1 MAAAG
6 FVEACRTV
14 GVLILTHRRLLVDQF
29 MRDLKEQGYGP
40 RLIAAIE
47 KGKRLPRQP
56 AVTVETYAW
65 FIKHAADIHPDAY
78 GVVICDEAHTA
89 LGERTAATIRRF
101 SRPTYIGM
109 TATDQLLQKHVG
121 DVFPAE
127 VADFPLADA
136 VRRGVVA
143 PLRALRVK
151 PGASLRNVPV
161 VGGDYD
167 QRALAEALDHEA
179 LNMAAAMLYRDRFD
193 HRAGIV
199 YAAGVDHA
207 ERVAAAMRATGL
219 RARSV
224 SGRTPPRTL
233 AATLAAYERGD
244 INVLVNAQ
252 LLAEGWNAP
261 RATICMH
268 LAPTASRRVY
278 QQRIGRVMRL
288 HRRKEAGVVVDFVDP
303 AAPHSDRTVT
313 LHSLLDVDLYKPGSL
328 VTPKPPRRRQRW
340 RRQARPVLRDA
351 EWLIPVTDDP
361 ARRRAV
367 IAEHWK
373 TVSAD
378 RLPLDEQEFWAET
391 AARRVAPADLPRLA
405 ETLAKVGETTRI
417 RFFATCAAECKHRS
431 LRRIA
436 LADLAAHRPD
446 VNTVD
451 RMVRL
456 IEAAPTWSS
465 DRAQGAK
472 VLLSAIAA
480 GTLPGSQSQRLTW
493 TWKLARASRETQ
505 YRAATAASPAIR
517 DLLRTLASSRGEEHH
532 VRARLLVAS
541 LRQVELPVAA
551 AALAAALTHDA
562 IAARTIEL
570 ARAEIGADVEELA
583 AAFSSNL
590 PEQKADP
597 PAKARRARKKRKER
611 PAEKAQAPAA
621 ANGAATEVE
630 TSSAAEGASAEE
642 KPPDHSRGRAGA
654 QASSSPP
661 PPQGHR
667 RGRTGTGRRAERH
680 RRRTRRKSARSRPRR
695 RRGARNDA
703 RQRRAAGGEAQARPP
718 APPPPAGR
726 HGRGLHRPSGQGRG
740 RLSLERKGII
750 LAGGSGTRL
759 YPVTRVVSK
768 QLLPVYDKPMIF
780 YPLSTLM
787 LAGIREILVITTPQ
801 DGPAFENL
809 LGDGSHWGLQLAY
822 AQQPSPDG
830 LAQALVIARDFLAGA
845 PSCLVLGDNIFY
857 GHGLTEMLRGA
868 SARETG
874 ATVFGYW
881 VRDPERYGVVE
892 FSGDGRAIGL
902 EEKPEQPKSNYA
914 VTGLYFYDANAP
926 GDAAALTPSPRG
938 ELEITDLN
946 RRYLERG
953 ELMVDRL
960 GRGYA
965 WLDTGTHESL
975 LQAANF
981 IETIEQR
988 QGLKVACPEEI
999 AFQNGWIS
1007 RTQLLALAEP
1017 LRKNGYGQYLIA
1029 LADGAFA
1036 GTD

>member
-1 MAAAG
+1 M
-6 FVEACRTV
+6 
-14 GVLILTHRRLLVDQF
+14 
-29 MRDLKEQGYGP
+29 
-40 RLIAAIE
+40 
-47 KGKRLPRQP
+47 
-56 AVTVETYAW
+56 
-65 FIKHAADIHPDAY
+65 
-78 GVVICDEAHTA
+78 VICDEAHTA

-101 SRPTYIGM
+101 SRPIYIGM

-224 SGRTPPRTL
+224 SGRTPPRAL

-303 AAPHSDRTVT
+303 ASPHSERTVT
-313 LHSLLDVDLYKPGSL
+313 LHSLLDVDLYKPGAL

-391 AARRVAPADLPRLA
+391 AARRVAPTDLPRLA
-405 ETLAKVGETTRI
+405 ETLAKVGEETRI

-436 LADLAAHRPD
+436 LADLAAHHPD
-446 VNTVD
+446 INTID

-456 IEAAPTWSS
+456 IEAAPTWAS
-465 DRAQGAK
+465 DRAQGAR

-562 IAARTIEL
+562 IAARTIET
-570 ARAEIGADVEELA
+570 ARAELPADVEALA
-583 AAFSSNL
+583 AAFASNL
-590 PEQKADP
+590 PEQKAEP
-597 PAKARRARKKRKER
+597 PAKPRRTRKKRPKER
-611 PAEKAQAPAA
+611 PAGEAAAAPANGHAAEVVGATVVEAKDSERRSRDRPTAPRRASAAVAAVAARAPARAAARPRVANGTPAAADAPAA
-621 ANGAATEVE
+621 KT
-630 TSSAAEGASAEE
+630 AE
-642 KPPDHSRGRAGA
+642 PPAR
-654 QASSSPP
+654 P
-661 PPQGHR
+661 
-667 RGRTGTGRRAERH
+667 RH
-680 RRRTRRKSARSRPRR
+680 RPTAPLRLAKPRPRR
-695 RRGARNDA
+695 RRSRAVMDA
-703 RQRRAAGGEAQARPP
+703 
-718 APPPPAGR
+718 
-726 HGRGLHRPSGQGRG
+726 
-740 RLSLERKGII
+740 
-750 LAGGSGTRL
+750 
-759 YPVTRVVSK
+759 
-768 QLLPVYDKPMIF
+768 
-780 YPLSTLM
+780 
-787 LAGIREILVITTPQ
+787 
-801 DGPAFENL
+801 
-809 LGDGSHWGLQLAY
+809 
-822 AQQPSPDG
+822 
-830 LAQALVIARDFLAGA
+830 
-845 PSCLVLGDNIFY
+845 
-857 GHGLTEMLRGA
+857 A
-868 SARETG
+868 S
-874 ATVFGYW
+874 
-881 VRDPERYGVVE
+881 
-892 FSGDGRAIGL
+892 IGL
-902 EEKPEQPKSNYA
+902 PPKPEE
-914 VTGLYFYDANAP
+914 G
-926 GDAAALTPSPRG
+926 
-938 ELEITDLN
+938 
-946 RRYLERG
+946 
-953 ELMVDRL
+953 
-960 GRGYA
+960 
-965 WLDTGTHESL
+965 
-975 LQAANF
+975 
-981 IETIEQR
+981 
-988 QGLKVACPEEI
+988 
-999 AFQNGWIS
+999 
-1007 RTQLLALAEP
+1007 
-1017 LRKNGYGQYLIA
+1017 
-1029 LADGAFA
+1029 
-1036 GTD
+1036 

>member
-1 MAAAG
+1 LRELSVSAASEPGEEFELVDAAAQVSAWCGEPLLYDGDDPAIALAPGTARRSALDAAREEIAQGLDAPSPGWRFRFSLMLGLERVLAAESPALLNGLTLRPHQVDALAGMLAALTSNEEREADLDEADADEDELNGSEDDADAEADEVGEADEDEDEDGEDDEEDDDEEDDEDEDEDAGDAVDGEVGVAVEADADEDGEDEAEIAPEPEIDDPGAARRYRFKHPTASGKTVAAAG

-40 RLIAAIE
+40 RLIGAIE

-224 SGRTPPRTL
+224 SGRTPPRAL

-361 ARRRAV
+361 ARRRVV

-446 VNTVD
+446 INTVD

-456 IEAAPTWSS
+456 IEAAPTWAS

-517 DLLRTLASSRGEEHH
+517 DLLRTLASSRGDEHH

-551 AALAAALTHDA
+551 ASLAAALTHDA

-583 AAFSSNL
+583 AAFASNL

-621 ANGAATEVE
+621 ANGAAAEVE
-630 TSSAAEGASAEE
+630 TASTPEGQTSQE
-642 KPPDHSRGRAGA
+642 KPSATPDGA
-654 QASSSPP
+654 PA
-661 PPQGHR
+661 
-667 RGRTGTGRRAERH
+667 
-680 RRRTRRKSARSRPRR
+680 RKRR
-695 RRGARNDA
+695 RRRRRRKGPGEGAQTQAGGPNGSDA
-703 RQRRAAGGEAQARPP
+703 TPGAPAPAAKPVAEATPAEAPANGAPPAAKPKPSRQRRRRSRAVMDAASIG
-718 APPPPAGR
+718 
-726 HGRGLHRPSGQGRG
+726 
-740 RLSLERKGII
+740 
-750 LAGGSGTRL
+750 
-759 YPVTRVVSK
+759 
-768 QLLPVYDKPMIF
+768 LPVK
-780 YPLSTLM
+780 
-787 LAGIREILVITTPQ
+787 AE
-801 DGPAFENL
+801 
-809 LGDGSHWGLQLAY
+809 
-822 AQQPSPDG
+822 
-830 LAQALVIARDFLAGA
+830 
-845 PSCLVLGDNIFY
+845 
-857 GHGLTEMLRGA
+857 
-868 SARETG
+868 
-874 ATVFGYW
+874 
-881 VRDPERYGVVE
+881 
-892 FSGDGRAIGL
+892 
-902 EEKPEQPKSNYA
+902 
-914 VTGLYFYDANAP
+914 DA
-926 GDAAALTPSPRG
+926 
-938 ELEITDLN
+938 
-946 RRYLERG
+946 
-953 ELMVDRL
+953 
-960 GRGYA
+960 
-965 WLDTGTHESL
+965 
-975 LQAANF
+975 
-981 IETIEQR
+981 
-988 QGLKVACPEEI
+988 
-999 AFQNGWIS
+999 
-1007 RTQLLALAEP
+1007 
-1017 LRKNGYGQYLIA
+1017 
-1029 LADGAFA
+1029 
-1036 GTD
+1036 

>member
-1 MAAAG
+1 MRELSVSAASEPVEELDLVDAAAQVSAWCGEPLLYEGDDPAMTLASGTARRRALDAALEEIAAGLDAPSPGWRFRFSLMLGLERVLAADEPALLNGLTLRPHQVDALAGMLAALTAGEEREADPDEAEAEDDELNGSEPADDELEAAEADEDDDLDEDDEDDENEEAGDEEAELGEPAPEDESEEEAEAAAEPEIPDPGAVRRYRFKHPTASGKTVAAAG
-6 FVEACRTV
+6 FVDACRTV

-40 RLIAAIE
+40 RLIGAIE

-89 LGERTAATIRRF
+89 LGERTAETIRRF
-101 SRPTYIGM
+101 SRPIYIGM

-224 SGRTPPRTL
+224 SGRTPPRAL

-303 AAPHSDRTVT
+303 AAPHSERTVT
-313 LHSLLDVDLYKPGSL
+313 LHSLLDVDLYKPGAL

-405 ETLAKVGETTRI
+405 ETLAKVGEQTRI

-436 LADLAAHRPD
+436 LADLAAHHPD
-446 VNTVD
+446 INTID

-465 DRAQGAK
+465 DRAQGAR

-480 GTLPGSQSQRLTW
+480 GTLPGSGSQRLTW

-541 LRQVELPVAA
+541 LRQVELPIAA

-562 IAARTIEL
+562 IAARTIET
-570 ARAEIGADVEELA
+570 ARADLPADVEELA
-583 AAFSSNL
+583 AAFASNL

-597 PAKARRARKKRKER
+597 PAKARRTRKKRPKER
-611 PAEKAQAPAA
+611 PAGEAPVGASNGHAAEVVGATVVEQKDKQQGKDESSAAPLEGSPARKRRRRRRRRKTPGEGGQSPGGANGAARTPAGEAAPAKTA
-621 ANGAATEVE
+621 EPPGESPANGAAT
-630 TSSAAEGASAEE
+630 A
-642 KPPDHSRGRAGA
+642 KP
-654 QASSSPP
+654 
-661 PPQGHR
+661 
-667 RGRTGTGRRAERH
+667 
-680 RRRTRRKSARSRPRR
+680 SRPRR
-695 RRGARNDA
+695 RRPRAVMDA
-703 RQRRAAGGEAQARPP
+703 
-718 APPPPAGR
+718 
-726 HGRGLHRPSGQGRG
+726 
-740 RLSLERKGII
+740 
-750 LAGGSGTRL
+750 
-759 YPVTRVVSK
+759 
-768 QLLPVYDKPMIF
+768 
-780 YPLSTLM
+780 
-787 LAGIREILVITTPQ
+787 
-801 DGPAFENL
+801 
-809 LGDGSHWGLQLAY
+809 
-822 AQQPSPDG
+822 
-830 LAQALVIARDFLAGA
+830 
-845 PSCLVLGDNIFY
+845 
-857 GHGLTEMLRGA
+857 A
-868 SARETG
+868 S
-874 ATVFGYW
+874 
-881 VRDPERYGVVE
+881 
-892 FSGDGRAIGL
+892 IGL
-902 EEKPEQPKSNYA
+902 PPKPEQ
-914 VTGLYFYDANAP
+914 
-926 GDAAALTPSPRG
+926 
-938 ELEITDLN
+938 E
-946 RRYLERG
+946 
-953 ELMVDRL
+953 
-960 GRGYA
+960 
-965 WLDTGTHESL
+965 
-975 LQAANF
+975 
-981 IETIEQR
+981 
-988 QGLKVACPEEI
+988 
-999 AFQNGWIS
+999 
-1007 RTQLLALAEP
+1007 
-1017 LRKNGYGQYLIA
+1017 
-1029 LADGAFA
+1029 
-1036 GTD
+1036 

>member
-1 MAAAG
+1 MRRYRFKHPTASGKTVAAAG
-6 FVEACRTV
+6 FVDACRTV

-40 RLIAAIE
+40 RLIGAIE
-47 KGKRLPRQP
+47 KGKRIPRQP
-56 AVTVETYAW
+56 PVTVETYAW
-65 FIKHAADIHPDAY
+65 FIKHAPDINPDAY

-89 LGERTAATIRRF
+89 LGERTAETIRRF

-224 SGRTPPRTL
+224 SGRTPPRAL

-261 RATICMH
+261 RATVCMH

-391 AARRVAPADLPRLA
+391 AARRVAPTDLPRLA
-405 ETLAKVGETTRI
+405 ETLAKVGESTRI

-446 VNTVD
+446 INTID

-456 IEAAPTWSS
+456 IEAAPTWAS
-465 DRAQGAK
+465 DRAQGAR
-472 VLLSAIAA
+472 VLLLAIAA
-480 GTLPGSQSQRLTW
+480 GSLPGSQSQRLTW

-541 LRQVELPVAA
+541 LRQAELPVAA

-562 IAARTIEL
+562 IAARTIET
-570 ARAEIGADVEELA
+570 ARSELGADVEELA
-583 AAFSSNL
+583 AAFATNL
-590 PEQKADP
+590 PEQKAEP
-597 PAKARRARKKRKER
+597 PAKARRTRKKRKDR
-611 PAEKAQAPAA
+611 PAGAASGAGAANGRSGDAKPAEAAKAPDAAAESGDEPRAPAPEGAPGRKRRRRRRRRKGPGEGAQAGAPANGAAEAASAAEAPAA
-621 ANGAATEVE
+621 ATAPAAPELAQGKKATPRKKPAQDR
-630 TSSAAEGASAEE
+630 SAAPAAGDEGSANGSEPQA
-642 KPPDHSRGRAGA
+642 KPKP
-654 QASSSPP
+654 
-661 PPQGHR
+661 
-667 RGRTGTGRRAERH
+667 
-680 RRRTRRKSARSRPRR
+680 RPRR
-695 RRGARNDA
+695 RKRAVMDA
-703 RQRRAAGGEAQARPP
+703 ASIGLPPKGEA
-718 APPPPAGR
+718 G
-726 HGRGLHRPSGQGRG
+726 
-740 RLSLERKGII
+740 
-750 LAGGSGTRL
+750 
-759 YPVTRVVSK
+759 
-768 QLLPVYDKPMIF
+768 
-780 YPLSTLM
+780 
-787 LAGIREILVITTPQ
+787 
-801 DGPAFENL
+801 
-809 LGDGSHWGLQLAY
+809 
-822 AQQPSPDG
+822 
-830 LAQALVIARDFLAGA
+830 
-845 PSCLVLGDNIFY
+845 
-857 GHGLTEMLRGA
+857 
-868 SARETG
+868 
-874 ATVFGYW
+874 
-881 VRDPERYGVVE
+881 
-892 FSGDGRAIGL
+892 
-902 EEKPEQPKSNYA
+902 
-914 VTGLYFYDANAP
+914 
-926 GDAAALTPSPRG
+926 
-938 ELEITDLN
+938 
-946 RRYLERG
+946 
-953 ELMVDRL
+953 
-960 GRGYA
+960 
-965 WLDTGTHESL
+965 
-975 LQAANF
+975 
-981 IETIEQR
+981 
-988 QGLKVACPEEI
+988 
-999 AFQNGWIS
+999 
-1007 RTQLLALAEP
+1007 
-1017 LRKNGYGQYLIA
+1017 
-1029 LADGAFA
+1029 
-1036 GTD
+1036 

>member
-1 MAAAG
+1 LRELSASAVPEPLEEVELVDAAAQVSAWCGEPLLYDGDDPAMTLAPGTARRRALDAAREEIAAGLKEPSSGWRFRFSLMLGLERVLAADSPALANGLTLRPHQVDALAGMLAALTSSEEREADADDAEAESDEYELNGEAPPAELEAEEDDGDEEADEGPDVEAVSDDDDDEDAEVSAETEAPDPGAIRRYRFKHPTASGKTVAAAG

-47 KGKRLPRQP
+47 KGKRLPRQQP
-56 AVTVETYAW
+56 VTIETYAW

-101 SRPTYIGM
+101 SRPIYIGM

-199 YAAGVDHA
+199 YAAGVGHA
-207 ERVAAAMRATGL
+207 ERVAAAMRAAGL

-224 SGRTPPRTL
+224 SGRTPPRAL

-303 AAPHSDRTVT
+303 SAPHSERTVT
-313 LHSLLDVDLYKPGSL
+313 LHSLLDVDLYKPGAL

-373 TVSAD
+373 TVAAD

-391 AARRVAPADLPRLA
+391 AARRVAPTDLPRLA
-405 ETLAKVGETTRI
+405 ETLAKVGEATRI

-436 LADLAAHRPD
+436 LADLAAHHPD
-446 VNTVD
+446 VNTID

-465 DRAQGAK
+465 DRAQGAR
-472 VLLSAIAA
+472 VLLAAIAA
-480 GTLPGSQSQRLTW
+480 GTLPGSQSQRLAW

-541 LRQVELPVAA
+541 LRQADLPVAA

-562 IAARTIEL
+562 IAARTIET
-570 ARAEIGADVEELA
+570 ARAELPVDVEALA
-583 AAFSSNL
+583 AAFASNL
-590 PEQKADP
+590 PEQKAEP
-597 PAKARRARKKRKER
+597 PAKPRRARKKRPKER
-611 PAEKAQAPAA
+611 SAGEAAPASNGHAAEVVGATALEAEEGSPSTPPDGSPARKRRRRRRRRKAAVDGAQPAGANGTTKAESAPDPAPDVPGEAPANGTTQAP
-621 ANGAATEVE
+621 G
-630 TSSAAEGASAEE
+630 
-642 KPPDHSRGRAGA
+642 PP
-654 QASSSPP
+654 
-661 PPQGHR
+661 
-667 RGRTGTGRRAERH
+667 
-680 RRRTRRKSARSRPRR
+680 RPRR
-695 RRGARNDA
+695 RRSRTVMDA
-703 RQRRAAGGEAQARPP
+703 ASLGSPP
-718 APPPPAGR
+718 
-726 HGRGLHRPSGQGRG
+726 
-740 RLSLERKGII
+740 
-750 LAGGSGTRL
+750 
-759 YPVTRVVSK
+759 
-768 QLLPVYDKPMIF
+768 
-780 YPLSTLM
+780 
-787 LAGIREILVITTPQ
+787 
-801 DGPAFENL
+801 
-809 LGDGSHWGLQLAY
+809 
-822 AQQPSPDG
+822 
-830 LAQALVIARDFLAGA
+830 
-845 PSCLVLGDNIFY
+845 
-857 GHGLTEMLRGA
+857 
-868 SARETG
+868 
-874 ATVFGYW
+874 
-881 VRDPERYGVVE
+881 
-892 FSGDGRAIGL
+892 
-902 EEKPEQPKSNYA
+902 KPEE
-914 VTGLYFYDANAP
+914 G
-926 GDAAALTPSPRG
+926 
-938 ELEITDLN
+938 
-946 RRYLERG
+946 
-953 ELMVDRL
+953 
-960 GRGYA
+960 
-965 WLDTGTHESL
+965 
-975 LQAANF
+975 
-981 IETIEQR
+981 
-988 QGLKVACPEEI
+988 
-999 AFQNGWIS
+999 
-1007 RTQLLALAEP
+1007 
-1017 LRKNGYGQYLIA
+1017 
-1029 LADGAFA
+1029 
-1036 GTD
+1036 

>member
-1 MAAAG
+1 MEEHDLVDAAAQVSAWCGEPLLYDGDDPAMTLAPGTARRRALDAALEEIAQGLDAPGPSWRFRFSLMLGLERVLAADQPALLNGLTLRPHQVDALAGMLAALTAGEEREADADDAEAEGDDEELELDGSGPAVDELEAEEEDEAEEDEEDEEDEDDEDDEPDDVGPADAAAGAEVDDEGDEESEAAPEPEPDPGAVRRYRFKHPTASGKTVAAAG
-6 FVEACRTV
+6 FVEACRSV

-40 RLIAAIE
+40 RLIGAIE

-56 AVTVETYAW
+56 PVTVETYAW

-101 SRPTYIGM
+101 SRPIYIGM

-224 SGRTPPRTL
+224 SGRTPPRAL

-313 LHSLLDVDLYKPGSL
+313 LHSLLDVDLYKPGAL

-405 ETLAKVGETTRI
+405 ETLAKVGEATRI

-436 LADLAAHRPD
+436 LADLAAHHPD
-446 VNTVD
+446 INTID

-456 IEAAPTWSS
+456 IEAAPTWAS
-465 DRAQGAK
+465 DRAQGAR

-541 LRQVELPVAA
+541 LRQAELPVAA

-562 IAARTIEL
+562 VAARTIEM
-570 ARAEIGADVEELA
+570 ARADIPADVETLA
-583 AAFSSNL
+583 AAFASNL
-590 PEQKADP
+590 PEQKAEP
-597 PAKARRARKKRKER
+597 PAKARRTRKKRPKER
-611 PAEKAQAPAA
+611 SAAATPAGGKNGDAAEVVGATVIEQKDEQKGREAGQVPSEATSATPPDGSPARKRRRRRRRRKSPGEGGQQQPQAQANGTGAAPRDGSPPAGSAPAESAPAESQPA
-621 ANGAATEVE
+621 GSRPAKSRAAKSRPAPKGADAASEAPANGAA
-630 TSSAAEGASAEE
+630 APA
-642 KPPDHSRGRAGA
+642 KP
-654 QASSSPP
+654 
-661 PPQGHR
+661 
-667 RGRTGTGRRAERH
+667 
-680 RRRTRRKSARSRPRR
+680 SRPRR
-695 RRGARNDA
+695 RRTRAVMDA
-703 RQRRAAGGEAQARPP
+703 T
-718 APPPPAGR
+718 
-726 HGRGLHRPSGQGRG
+726 S
-740 RLSLERKGII
+740 
-750 LAGGSGTRL
+750 
-759 YPVTRVVSK
+759 
-768 QLLPVYDKPMIF
+768 
-780 YPLSTLM
+780 
-787 LAGIREILVITTPQ
+787 
-801 DGPAFENL
+801 
-809 LGDGSHWGLQLAY
+809 
-822 AQQPSPDG
+822 
-830 LAQALVIARDFLAGA
+830 
-845 PSCLVLGDNIFY
+845 
-857 GHGLTEMLRGA
+857 
-868 SARETG
+868 
-874 ATVFGYW
+874 
-881 VRDPERYGVVE
+881 
-892 FSGDGRAIGL
+892 IGL
-902 EEKPEQPKSNYA
+902 PPKPPK
-914 VTGLYFYDANAP
+914 
-926 GDAAALTPSPRG
+926 
-938 ELEITDLN
+938 E
-946 RRYLERG
+946 
-953 ELMVDRL
+953 
-960 GRGYA
+960 
-965 WLDTGTHESL
+965 
-975 LQAANF
+975 
-981 IETIEQR
+981 
-988 QGLKVACPEEI
+988 
-999 AFQNGWIS
+999 
-1007 RTQLLALAEP
+1007 
-1017 LRKNGYGQYLIA
+1017 
-1029 LADGAFA
+1029 
-1036 GTD
+1036 

>member
-1 MAAAG
+1 MRELSASAVPEPLEELEIVDAAAQVSAWCGEPLLYDGDDPAVTLAPGTARRRALDAAREEMAQGLEAPSPAWRFRFSLMLGLERVLAAEQPALANGLTLRPHQVDALAGMLAALTAGEERGADADADEAEADDEELDGDGPSGEVEADGGDDEDEEDDDDEDDEDEDEADADGTAEDDDEGDDGDEAAAEPEITDPGAVRRYRFKHPTASGKTVAAAG

-40 RLIAAIE
+40 RLIGAIE

-56 AVTVETYAW
+56 PVTIETYAW

-224 SGRTPPRTL
+224 SGRTPPRAL

-261 RATICMH
+261 RATVCMH

-313 LHSLLDVDLYKPGSL
+313 LHSLLDVDLYKPGAL

-378 RLPLDEQEFWAET
+378 RLPADEQEFWAET

-405 ETLAKVGETTRI
+405 ETLAKVGEATRI

-446 VNTVD
+446 INTID

-456 IEAAPTWSS
+456 IEAAPTWAS
-465 DRAQGAK
+465 DRAQGAR
-472 VLLSAIAA
+472 VLLLAIAA

-541 LRQVELPVAA
+541 LRQAELPVAA

-562 IAARTIEL
+562 IAARTIET
-570 ARAEIGADVEELA
+570 ARADLGADVEVLA
-583 AAFSSNL
+583 AAFAT
-590 PEQKADP
+590 Q
-597 PAKARRARKKRKER
+597 PARAEARAPRQGPQGPQEAQGPARRCGRFARRLQR
-611 PAEKAQAPAA
+611 Q
-621 ANGAATEVE
+621 
-630 TSSAAEGASAEE
+630 
-642 KPPDHSRGRAGA
+642 
-654 QASSSPP
+654 
-661 PPQGHR
+661 
-667 RGRTGTGRRAERH
+667 GRRERGAGG
-680 RRRTRRKSARSRPRR
+680 S
-695 RRGARNDA
+695 RRGA
-703 RQRRAAGGEAQARPP
+703 G
-718 APPPPAGR
+718 
-726 HGRGLHRPSGQGRG
+726 
-740 RLSLERKGII
+740 
-750 LAGGSGTRL
+750 
-759 YPVTRVVSK
+759 
-768 QLLPVYDKPMIF
+768 
-780 YPLSTLM
+780 
-787 LAGIREILVITTPQ
+787 
-801 DGPAFENL
+801 
-809 LGDGSHWGLQLAY
+809 
-822 AQQPSPDG
+822 
-830 LAQALVIARDFLAGA
+830 
-845 PSCLVLGDNIFY
+845 
-857 GHGLTEMLRGA
+857 
-868 SARETG
+868 
-874 ATVFGYW
+874 
-881 VRDPERYGVVE
+881 
-892 FSGDGRAIGL
+892 
-902 EEKPEQPKSNYA
+902 
-914 VTGLYFYDANAP
+914 
-926 GDAAALTPSPRG
+926 
-938 ELEITDLN
+938 
-946 RRYLERG
+946 
-953 ELMVDRL
+953 
-960 GRGYA
+960 
-965 WLDTGTHESL
+965 
-975 LQAANF
+975 
-981 IETIEQR
+981 
-988 QGLKVACPEEI
+988 
-999 AFQNGWIS
+999 
-1007 RTQLLALAEP
+1007 
-1017 LRKNGYGQYLIA
+1017 
-1029 LADGAFA
+1029 
-1036 GTD
+1036 